1 MKKTARAGTQDS
13 KGWYTGQQGLV
24 HRTERAGTQDSEGAG
39 TKDSEGAGT
48 QDSKGWYTGQRI
60 EIYFY
65 NFHLIISGFIKAL
78 VNSH

>member
-39 TKDSEGAGT
+39 TKDSEGLVHRTARAGT
-48 QDSKGWYTGQRI
+48 QDRGLRY
-60 EIYFY
+60 
-65 NFHLIISGFIKAL
+65 ISLTFI
-78 VNSH
+78 S